1 MEPPS
6 PKHFKWSEP
15 SIQIVKVLWAEVWRL
30 IKCSSVASLEAI
42 AYTQVMTLSA
52 PMAEV
57 CSDGREQRST
67 DHAIFY
73 ARVASAKQT
82 ENFKCQIGDLQD
94 SDPNATTVYKDISR
108 GINFNRPGLRALLSY
123 RD

>member
-1 MEPPS
+1 
-6 PKHFKWSEP
+6 
-15 SIQIVKVLWAEVWRL
+15 
-30 IKCSSVASLEAI
+30 
-42 AYTQVMTLSA
+42 
-52 PMAEV
+52 MAEV